1 MQEDT
6 CQLLPQ
12 RPPAHTP
19 TPVLRPGQKGTPQKC
34 QNLGGGVLPPDAT
47 LLTLHTC
54 HPCHLLAHL
63 QPLGKKHLQRHKQ
76 GISEITDATQTDCST
91 LWARGRGGLPA
102 PGRAVPSKPPLP
114 RGPGVTALP
123 LETKHQARAA
133 QNDSG
138 SLTLNPKLSQE
149 GHHEFLKRHLGK
161 SLRLTQLWL

>member
-1 MQEDT
+1 MPASAPKAT
-6 CQLLPQ
+6 
-12 RPPAHTP
+12 RPHLSSGL
-19 TPVLRPGQKGTPQKC
+19 VRKGHLRSARTW
-34 QNLGGGVLPPDAT
+34 GGGVLPPDAT

-123 LETKHQARAA
+123 LETKHQAQAA